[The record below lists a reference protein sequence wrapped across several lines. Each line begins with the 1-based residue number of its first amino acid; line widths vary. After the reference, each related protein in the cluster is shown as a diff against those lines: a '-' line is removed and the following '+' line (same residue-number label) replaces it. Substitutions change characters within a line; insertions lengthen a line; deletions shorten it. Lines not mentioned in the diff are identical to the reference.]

1 MTPSDGCR
9 SADADSPAGAGAAV
23 IAGGAL
29 TPAGVSLAE
38 RLSLLERLPYLAVLA
53 PAARRAI
60 AAALVVRS
68 YRAGEVLVIEDD
80 PCPGLL
86 IVRSGRL
93 KASLLSPGGRE
104 HILDIFGPGEA
115 VNEAEA
121 LAGIPSAT
129 TIAALDDASVLVVGC
144 AALTPLRDQLT
155 PAARAAVQAL
165 GGRCRHLV
173 TVVAD
178 LSLRPVTARLA
189 RLLLDYATQPQRP
202 TLTRGQMAAH
212 LGTVREMVSRSL
224 RDLERSGLVRI
235 DKGQIV
241 IVERQALERLA
252 ERC

>member
-1 MTPSDGCR
+1 MTSPDGRR
-9 SADADSPAGAGAAV
+9 SAAAGGSLSPAG
-23 IAGGAL
+23 
-29 TPAGVSLAE
+29 TSLAE
-38 RLSLLERLPYLAVLA
+38 RLSLLHRLAYLAILS
-53 PAARRAI
+53 PAALSTI
-60 AAALVVRS
+60 AAASVIRS
-68 YRAGEVLVIEDD
+68 YRSGEVLVIEDD
-80 PCPGLL
+80 PCPGLF

-104 HILDIFGPGEA
+104 HILDIYGPGEV

-129 TIAALDDASVLVVGC
+129 TVAALDDASVLMVGC
-144 AALTPLRDQLT
+144 SALTPLLDQLT
-155 PAARAAVQAL
+155 PAARAVVQAL

-189 RLLLDYATQPQRP
+189 RLLLDYAAQPQRP

-224 RDLERSGLVRI
+224 RDLERTGLIRI
-235 DKGQIV
+235 EKGQII